1 MHSQLACIGYCSKC
15 ETSHALNR
23 GNSHTHVL
31 TLMDALSKYQRI
43 DFEQQGMNHHP
54 DFSTGSLFGEAR
66 GKMFGVLECI
76 NPQGETITLKAFSG
90 QYNGNWLVAGW
101 VPPLF
106 SIEEFNLVND
116 DTEKKIKDLTYEIQ
130 SIPSQNSKRQTL
142 VQTRKKLSQTLMID
156 LHKLYTLHNFRSK
169 STSIFDAFTKKT
181 GIPTGVGDCCA
192 PKLLNY
198 AANNDLTPVGLTEFY
213 WGKTNKSGSKEH
225 GFLYTSCK
233 EKCEPILGFLLC
245 GLEEKIDALR

>member
-1 MHSQLACIGYCSKC
+1 MHSQLACIGYCRKC
-15 ETSHALNR
+15 KTSHSLSR
-23 GNSHTHVL
+23 GNSHSHAL

-43 DFEQQGMNHHP
+43 DYEQQGLDDSS
-54 DFSTGSLFGEAR
+54 DFSTSYLFGEAR

-76 NPQGETITLKAFSG
+76 NQQGKTVTLKAFSG
-90 QYNGNWLVAGW
+90 QYNGYWLIPGW

-106 SIEEFNLVND
+106 STEKFNLVNYE
-116 DTEKKIKDLTYEIQ
+116 TEKKIKALTHEIQ
-130 SIPSQNSKRQTL
+130 NLSLQDSHRIL
-142 VQTRKKLSQTLMID
+142 LIQTRKKMSQNLMVE
-156 LHKLYTLHNFRSK
+156 LHTLYTLHNFLGE
-169 STSIFDAFTKKT
+169 STSIFDAFTKPT

-198 AANNDLTPVGLTEFY
+198 AVQNNLTPVGLTEFY

-225 GFLYTSCK
+225 GFTYTSCK

-245 GLEEKIDALR
+245 GLTEKIDAL